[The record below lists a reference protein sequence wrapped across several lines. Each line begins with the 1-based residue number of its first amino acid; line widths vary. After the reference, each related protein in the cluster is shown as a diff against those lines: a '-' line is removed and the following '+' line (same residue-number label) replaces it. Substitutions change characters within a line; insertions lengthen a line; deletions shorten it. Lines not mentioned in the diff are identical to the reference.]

1 MLNWL
6 RQLSIRAR
14 IYGMAAMAAILL
26 LTIATGGYWGVR
38 QAETGLET
46 VYKHHVQP
54 AERLGSMVATLKEV
68 RFRMAAYLSDVMPAV
83 GSRNQVIDAQQSL
96 PADWQ
101 AFKKAADLSARSQ
114 KERTRIADIDAHMSV
129 LGDILQKLNQ
139 AYAQDR
145 KDSVNTILQEDWVP
159 VELHVSNN
167 LAKLVPMENQAVHA
181 EYLRLHGQERRTA
194 TLMWSAAA
202 VALLLLVSVSAHL
215 GYSIGRDAMAIRT
228 ALEQAASGDLTV
240 SVMLRGRDELA
251 KTGESLNQML
261 GRLAQTVAGTKRAAE
276 EVATGAR
283 DIQNLAEHTADNTA
297 KQGDQI
303 LQINVAMEEM
313 SSTIKE
319 VAHNSES
326 AAGNA
331 DSAKAVVQEGGS
343 IVSQTA
349 EALSNIDRVV
359 QASSAAVGRLSA
371 ALTKIEKV
379 TNVIK
384 AIAEQT
390 NLLALN
396 AAIEAARAGEN
407 GRGFAVVADEVR
419 QLSQRTTESIADIE
433 NTVHDVA
440 QESRTVETVTAQV
453 TEYVGLGVEKGEQ
466 SRAALQKIHEA
477 VNTVRDM
484 MAQIATATEE
494 QSATTEEIVRNV
506 SSIQTLSTDSK
517 QHMDGTKDA
526 IVALTKT
533 AERLES
539 AVDVFRI
546 QTRDDPLGSSSI
558 T

>member
-6 RQLSIRAR
+6 RRLSIRAR
-14 IYGMAAMAAILL
+14 IYGMAAMSAILL
-26 LTIATGGYWGVR
+26 VTIATGGYWGVR
-38 QAETGLET
+38 QAEVGLRT
-46 VYKHHVQP
+46 VYEHHVQP
-54 AERLGSMVATLKEV
+54 AERLGSMVTTLKEV

-83 GSRNQVIDAQQSL
+83 GSRNQIMSAQQSL
-96 PADWQ
+96 PSDWQ
-101 AFKKAADLSARSQ
+101 SFKKAIGLSARS
-114 KERTRIADIDAHMSV
+114 KEERARIADVDAHMSV
-129 LGDILQKLNQ
+129 LSDILQKLNQ
-139 AYAQDR
+139 AYAQDS
-145 KDSVNTILQEDWVP
+145 KDSVNSILQEGWVP
-159 VELHVSNN
+159 IELHVSNS

-181 EYLRLHGQERRTA
+181 EYLRLRGQEQRAA

-202 VALLLLVSVSAHL
+202 AALLLLVSVSAHL
-215 GYSIGRDAMAIRT
+215 GHSIGRDATAIRT

-240 SVMLRGRDELA
+240 SVTLRGRDELA
-251 KTGESLNQML
+251 EMGESLNQML

-276 EVATGAR
+276 EVATGAQ
-283 DIQNLAEHTADNTA
+283 DIQNLAAHTADNAA

-303 LQINVAMEEM
+303 LQIDVAMQEM
-313 SSTIKE
+313 SSTIEE
-319 VAHNSES
+319 VARNSES
-326 AAGNA
+326 AASNA
-331 DSAKAVVQEGGS
+331 NSAKAVVGEGGA

-349 EALSNIDRVV
+349 EALSNIDQVV
-359 QASSAAVGRLSA
+359 QASSAAVGRLGA
-371 ALTKIEKV
+371 ALTRIEQV

-419 QLSQRTTESIADIE
+419 QLSRRTTESIADIE
-433 NTVHDVA
+433 NIVHDVA
-440 QESRTVETVTAQV
+440 QESRTVETVTVQV

-477 VNTVRDM
+477 VETVRDM

-506 SSIQTLSTDSK
+506 SGVHALSEDSK
-517 QHMDGTKDA
+517 RHMDSTKDA
-526 IVALTKT
+526 IVALTET

-546 QTRDDPLGSSSI
+546 QT
-558 T
+558 